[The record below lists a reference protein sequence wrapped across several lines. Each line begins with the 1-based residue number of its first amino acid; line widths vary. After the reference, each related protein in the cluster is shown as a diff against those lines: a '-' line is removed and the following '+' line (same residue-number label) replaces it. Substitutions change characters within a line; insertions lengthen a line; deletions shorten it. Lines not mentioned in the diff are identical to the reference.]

1 MLERVGESSSFDKLV
16 HPLKVFGSIPLTFG
30 IIALFNEVHP
40 SKALVPI
47 LDTLVKSIF
56 YSAVQFANIAP
67 SIVLIP
73 LFITTAD
80 NLWHPSN
87 NPYPSV
93 NTFDPRTTLVGC
105 FVHLYPEVIKPA
117 STKCPLVRLEVATV

>member
-47 LDTLVKSIF
+47 LDTPVKSIF
-56 YSAVQFANIAP
+56 YSAVQP
-67 SIVLIP
+67 SNTATSILLIP
-73 LFITTAD
+73 PFITTAD
-80 NLWHPSN
+80 NL
-87 NPYPSV
+87 
-93 NTFDPRTTLVGC
+93 
-105 FVHLYPEVIKPA
+105 EQ
-117 STKCPLVRLEVATV
+117 PLNK